1 VKPMAWI
8 RDIQGLSIKTK
19 LIVLIVVFLCFPFLT
34 LGILWYE
41 ISTES
46 IEKNA
51 IEYNRQM
58 VSQVNDRLEAYF
70 EDLENT
76 TYPLVTHRL
85 IQRFI
90 DPTVPLDY
98 IETRGDIEEEI
109 KPNLFFGRTD
119 VYGFSLVS
127 EQHIASFAVN
137 WRASYGTQEWA
148 QMRRMYET
156 EIDRGYDGSR
166 YKIVGIGEVTSSTGI
181 PEKVLT
187 VIRTFWDTATYSA
200 TGILVMDLEL
210 DRIAGIAENLDV
222 GPQGYVWIADS
233 TGGIVHHPDV
243 ERRGLPVEASYLEEF
258 ERFEDEGVYIRT
270 TDGERKL
277 IVFHRSDASG
287 WTMVS
292 EVPMRELIGDLI
304 SLRNA
309 TLWAVTALVGF
320 VLLVLTMFSI
330 SLTRSLRHLQHLMKK
345 AENGDLMVK
354 APERRND
361 EIGGLNRS
369 FNKMVA
375 EIRMLIEVVHASRI
389 REKEMEI
396 KQREAMMRS
405 LQSQINPHFLY
416 NTLEVINSYAI
427 LEGVMPIS
435 KMATA
440 LADVFRYSIGNPHE
454 KVSLKH
460 ELQHM
465 STYFDILSERYP
477 YLQVDDRT
485 NEADVE
491 GVEAVRLIVQP
502 IVENAFKH
510 GYEKHKL
517 RLGYIG
523 FSGERTPDAYIL
535 RVTDRGAGM
544 SSEQAEAYNR
554 YFAAPEPAIEADG
567 RIGLWNVHQR
577 IRLAYGAP
585 YGLHIEASGPEGTV
599 IQVRLPYTST

>member
-1 VKPMAWI
+1 MKPVAWI
-8 RDIQGLSIKTK
+8 RSVQGLSIKTK

-34 LGILWYE
+34 LGIIWYE

-76 TYPLVTHRL
+76 TYPLVMHPQIL
-85 IQRFI
+85 EFI
-90 DPTVPLDY
+90 DSDLPINFTARTTLL
-98 IETRGDIEEEI
+98 ENL
-109 KPNLFFGRTD
+109 PNLFFGRND
-119 VYGFSLVS
+119 VFGFAIVS
-127 EQHIASFAVN
+127 RNDIVVKAVN
-137 WRASYGTQEWA
+137 GRASYGTEEVA
-148 QMRRMYET
+148 ELRNIYHSEASAV
-156 EIDRGYDGSR
+156 GPR
-166 YKIVGIGEVTSSTGI
+166 YKILGIDQVSSNVGSQENVMVLRLIRKFVNPETFRSTGMLI
-181 PEKVLT
+181 
-187 VIRTFWDTATYSA
+187 I
-200 TGILVMDLEL
+200 DLQL
-210 DRIAGIAENLDV
+210 DRIAGIAETLSV
-222 GPQGYVWIADS
+222 GPQSNVWVIDS
-233 TGGIVHHPDV
+233 NGQIVHHHDKSML
-243 ERRGLPVEASYLEEF
+243 GQPVDAVYLHDFARYEK
-258 ERFEDEGVYIRT
+258 EGVYLKTVEGQR
-270 TDGERKL
+270 RL
-277 IVFHRSDASG
+277 VVFTRSEETN

-292 EVPMRELIGDLI
+292 EVPMKELIGDLI
-304 SLRNA
+304 HLRNY
-309 TLWAVTALVGF
+309 TLWAGSALVFF
-320 VLLVLTMFSI
+320 VLIALSMFSI

-345 AENGDLMVK
+345 AENGDLMAK
-354 APERRND
+354 ASEKRTD

-396 KQREAMMRS
+396 KQREAMMRA

-435 KMATA
+435 KMATS
-440 LADVFRYSIGNPHE
+440 LADVFRYSIGDPNE
-454 KVSLKH
+454 RVSLRN
-460 ELQHM
+460 ELHHM
-465 STYFDILSERYP
+465 SAYFDILSERYP

-485 NEADVE
+485 SATEVEDVQ
-491 GVEAVRLIVQP
+491 AVRLIVQP

-523 FSGERTPDAYIL
+523 FEGERGSDSYTL
-535 RVTDRGAGM
+535 RVMDRGVGM
-544 SSEQAEAYNR
+544 PPEQAEAYNR
-554 YFAAPEPAIEADG
+554 YFADPEPSNEGDG

-577 IRLAYGAP
+577 IRLTYGTP
-585 YGLHIEASGPEGTV
+585 YGLFIETSGPEGTV
-599 IQVRLPYTST
+599 IQVRLPYSKQ